1 MKKNDLLQRLPLLLG
16 LCFWLLLGGC
26 EDAPTPKAEIAKSP
40 KEGIAFQVPELS
52 LAMLWCPPGTFH
64 MGSPEEEGSR
74 DFDEILREVTLTN
87 GFWLGKHEVTQTQW
101 KKIMGNNPSHFKGP
115 DLPAEKM
122 SWDGA
127 KTFCKKLT
135 ERERKEGRLPKGWEY
150 ELPTEAH
157 WEYACRAGTKTAWS
171 FGNSPAE
178 MPKNANFSDKS
189 SKIQGNDIDHDDGFE
204 YTAPVGSFPP
214 NAWGFH
220 DMHGNVFEWC
230 SDWYEKPLPIP
241 VRDPV
246 GPTTG
251 KEKVF
256 RGGSWALP
264 GIFMRSARRDKNL
277 PILESAFLG
286 FRVSLRKVQTPK

>member
-1 MKKNDLLQRLPLLLG
+1 MKPRETIKKSIALPVLWIG
-16 LCFWLLLGGC
+16 ALLGGC
-26 EDAPTPKAEIAKSP
+26 EDAHTPKVMIGTEP
-40 KEGIAFQVPELS
+40 KPGVAFTVSDLS
-52 LAMLWCPPGTFH
+52 LEMLWCPPGIFH
-64 MGSPEEEGSR
+64 AGSPPDEELR
-74 DFDEILREVTLTN
+74 DFDEILREVTLTK

-101 KKIMGNNPSHFKGP
+101 EKIMGNNPSHFKGP

-135 ERERKEGRLPKGWEY
+135 DRERNEGRLPKGWEY

-189 SKIQGNDIDHDDGFE
+189 SKLQGNDIDYDDGFE

-230 SDWYEKPLPIP
+230 QDWHGAYPDRAVTDPTGTRTGSLR
-241 VRDPV
+241 VLRGGGWFSTAVSCRSAYRGRDP
-246 GPTTG
+246 PSN
-251 KEKVF
+251 
-256 RGGSWALP
+256 RYNY
-264 GIFMRSARRDKNL
+264 D
-277 PILESAFLG
+277 G
-286 FRVSLRKVQTPK
+286 FRVCLSPSGK

>member
-1 MKKNDLLQRLPLLLG
+1 MINDNLLKRIAVLLG
-16 LCFWLLLGGC
+16 LCSWSLLGGC
-26 EDAPTPKAEIAKSP
+26 GNDPTPKAVIIKAP
-40 KEGIAFQVPELS
+40 KEGIAFQVLELS
-52 LAMLWCPPGTFH
+52 LPMLWCPPGTFL
-64 MGSPEEEGSR
+64 MGSPENEGSR
-74 DFDEILREVTLTN
+74 DFDEALREVTLTQ
-87 GFWLGKHEVTQTQW
+87 GFWLGKHEITQSQW
-101 KKIMGNNPSHFKGP
+101 EKIMGDNPSYFKGQG
-115 DLPAEKM
+115 LPVEKM
-122 SWDGA
+122 SWDRA

-135 ERERKEGRLPKGWEY
+135 EQELKAGRLTQDWAY
-150 ELPTEAH
+150 QLPTEAH
-157 WEYACRAGTKTAWS
+157 WEYACRAGSKTAWS

-189 SKIQGNDIDHDDGFE
+189 SKIQGNDIDYDDGFE